1 MTYTVDGSLPSTMG
15 SLGRRQNVIIVG
27 MGAVGT
33 VLGLLLKANSN
44 CHVTAVCRSNY
55 EAAKSA
61 GIRVVSNVFG
71 DTMFKPDTVVRS
83 SEDAAGLR
91 SYDFVVLTTKV
102 LPNLI
107 DQSELIAPVVGKGS
121 VIVVV
126 QNGLQGEAPLRA
138 RFPGNLVLPTVI
150 YVLAARKSANTVEH
164 KNLVRFYI
172 GPDSAPSDKAPS
184 PTVMAPAKQFVE
196 FLKGPNVEAVATP
209 SIQGIKWF
217 KMVWNGTFNPI
228 SVLSGLND
236 TYAMTHHPQVYK
248 LLVSV
253 ARELWATGEAVTGQP
268 MATVNGVT
276 DAESYIQA
284 SMEYHFQPS
293 MLQDYLAGRPMEI
306 DALVKQPLELAR
318 KHNVPTPHLETV
330 YCLITMVQD
339 SHRPQSQSSSVAP

>member
-1 MTYTVDGSLPSTMG
+1 
-15 SLGRRQNVIIVG
+15 
-27 MGAVGT
+27 MGAVGA
-33 VLGLLLKANSN
+33 VLGLRLKATGN

-55 EAAKSA
+55 EAAKTT
-61 GIRVVSNVFG
+61 GIRVVSEVFG
-71 DTMFKPDTVVRS
+71 DSIFKPDTVVRS
-83 SEDAAGLR
+83 TKDAAGLR

-102 LPNLI
+102 LPHLI
-107 DQSELIAPVVGKGS
+107 DQNELVAPVVGQGS

-126 QNGLQGEAPLRA
+126 QNGMQSEALLRA
-138 RFPGNLVLPTVI
+138 RFPNNLVLPTVI
-150 YVLAARKSANTVEH
+150 YVQAARQSASIIKHT
-164 KNLVRFYI
+164 NLFRFFI
-172 GPDSAPSDKAPS
+172 GPDAEPGDKGPD
-184 PTVMAPAKQFVE
+184 PIVMASAKQFAE
-196 FLKGPNVEAVATP
+196 LLKGPHVESVALP

-253 ARELWATGEAVTGQP
+253 ARELWSTGEAVMGRP
-268 MATVNGVT
+268 IATVSEIT

-284 SMEYHFQPS
+284 SMEYRFQPS

-318 KHNVPTPHLETV
+318 KHNIPTPHLETI

-339 SHRPQSQSSSVAP
+339 SRGSNATA